1 MELKQ
6 NTNEVAEQVK
16 TQLISSLNSLQISL
30 KLFYFPVKLFLDFLM
45 FPMAVI
51 IKSAECFPI
60 TISFPACPEWSR
72 LFPLS
77 SQRGSAGYHG
87 QTLSFPPSRLFST
100 RFCGQGMCVGR

>member
-1 MELKQ
+1 MSQDSIGFSLKQ
-6 NTNEVAEQVK
+6 SADFIK
-16 TQLISSLNSLQISL
+16 II
-30 KLFYFPVKLFLDFLM
+30 LFSCRSLFLDFLM

-60 TISFPACPEWSR
+60 TISSPACPERFR

-77 SQRGSAGYHG
+77 SHRGSARYHG
-87 QTLSFPPSRLFST
+87 QTLSFPPSRLIST